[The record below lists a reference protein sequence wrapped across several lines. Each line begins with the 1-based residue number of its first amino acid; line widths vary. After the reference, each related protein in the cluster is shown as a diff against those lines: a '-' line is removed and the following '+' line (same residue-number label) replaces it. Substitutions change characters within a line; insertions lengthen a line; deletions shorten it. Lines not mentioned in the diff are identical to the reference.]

1 MEQVDHTLQLAE
13 YLSNLRYKDLPSEVV
28 LQAKKSL
35 LNALGCGLGY
45 ALHPQAEKVFSVI
58 RNDKRCPDATI
69 IGRSERTSSEN
80 AALINGVAMT
90 TADYDDTHLRTVIH
104 PSGTPLAALLSY
116 SEGNRISG
124 ENFLLAFVC
133 GVEAQCAVGNAL
145 GPAHYRDG
153 WYSSPLL

>member
-104 PSGTPLAALLSY
+104 PSGTPVAALLSY
-116 SEGNRISG
+116 SEANHISG
-124 ENFLLAFVC
+124 ENFLLAFIC

-153 WYSSPLL
+153 WYS